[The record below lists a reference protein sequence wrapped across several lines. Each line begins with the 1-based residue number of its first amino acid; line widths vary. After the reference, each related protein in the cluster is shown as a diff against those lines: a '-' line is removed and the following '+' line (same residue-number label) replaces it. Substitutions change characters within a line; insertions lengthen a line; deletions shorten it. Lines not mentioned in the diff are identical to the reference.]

1 MTDTDQSVNSQT
13 SAGSQTS
20 DASDASSPA
29 SWGEPRTKTV
39 TFYDP
44 LATARALQHLSGRQ
58 AIEAVRTGEV
68 APPPMASLLG
78 FDITEVGDGSVTFT
92 CTPDESAYNPIGV
105 VHGGLMCTLLD
116 SVIGCA
122 VHTTLPAGVGY
133 TSLEIKVNYLRAV
146 HANRGALVARG
157 QVTKPGRRV
166 AFAEGQIHDTDGK
179 LVATASGSCLIIGPA
194 SA

>member
-1 MTDTDQSVNSQT
+1 VTDIDQSENSQT
-13 SAGSQTS
+13 SQAQPSE
-20 DASDASSPA
+20 

-58 AIEAVRTGEV
+58 AIEAIRTGQV
-68 APPPMASLLG
+68 APPPMASLFG
-78 FDITEVGDGSVTFT
+78 FDITDVGDGDVTFT

-116 SVIGCA
+116 TVIGCA

-157 QVTKPGRRV
+157 RVTKPGRRV
-166 AFAEGQIHDTDGK
+166 AFAEGEIHDSDGK
-179 LVATASGSCLIIGPA
+179 LVATATGSCLVIGAP
-194 SA
+194 S